1 MKEKL
6 QPFSILPWILT
17 NDVVDFTIDSAPYF
31 GGLFGAGPNADLKNS
46 NITALYLGTGSLGL
60 PERDYYVGEDEDSED
75 KRAKYVTH
83 TARMFGFL
91 GESDAD
97 AMAIAKEIMA
107 METKMAES
115 LMTKE
120 ESRNPL
126 LRYNPKSIAELS
138 KLSSSID
145 WAKYFDGI
153 GAGSPEQII
162 VTQPNYIER
171 LEELLNSEDLSTIK
185 NYLRWHVLDGSA
197 SFLSD
202 EIDEANFDF
211 FGKTL
216 RDLKVQKPRKERVLR
231 TTNGVLGEALGKLY
245 VAEYFPIEAKET
257 AVKMVDNLI
266 QAYDGRIKGLDWM
279 SDTTKVMALE
289 KLHGMRVKIG
299 YPDKWK
305 DYSDLEI
312 KSATDGGTYLSNI
325 LSARAWNYEN
335 EMAKLGKDV
344 DKDEWFMNPQTVNA
358 YYNPL
363 FNEIVFPAA
372 ILQEPFFDYKADAAV
387 NYGGMGAVI
396 GHEISHGF
404 DDSGSR
410 FDANGNLNNWWT
422 DADLANFQE
431 RSKMLV
437 AQYDAYEPLP
447 GIHVNGEFTLG
458 ENIGDL
464 GGLNAAYDG
473 LKLHLAET
481 GDPGLVDGYTPE
493 QRLFINWATIW
504 RTQFRDEALI
514 NQIKT
519 DPHSP
524 GLYRAIGPLGNIE
537 GFYEAFGVSEGDEM
551 FKADADRVK
560 IW

>member
-1 MKEKL
+1 MKETHGIDPSNMNIEISPKQDFYSFANGGWEAKTTIPDDEARWGSFNELREKNDDMTLALVDKALMNKTINPNSDEGKVATFFNLAMDTDKL
-6 QPFSILPWILT
+6 NAEGIAPIQPFLDQINAISSID
-17 NDVVDFTIDSAPYF
+17 DVVDFTIDSAPYF

-171 LEELLNSEDLSTIK
+171 LEKLLNSEDLSTIK

-257 AVKMVDNLI
+257 ARQM
-266 QAYDGRIKGLDWM
+266 
-279 SDTTKVMALE
+279 
-289 KLHGMRVKIG
+289 
-299 YPDKWK
+299 
-305 DYSDLEI
+305 
-312 KSATDGGTYLSNI
+312 
-325 LSARAWNYEN
+325 
-335 EMAKLGKDV
+335 
-344 DKDEWFMNPQTVNA
+344 
-358 YYNPL
+358 
-363 FNEIVFPAA
+363 
-372 ILQEPFFDYKADAAV
+372 
-387 NYGGMGAVI
+387 
-396 GHEISHGF
+396 
-404 DDSGSR
+404 
-410 FDANGNLNNWWT
+410 
-422 DADLANFQE
+422 E
-431 RSKMLV
+431 RL
-437 AQYDAYEPLP
+437 L
-447 GIHVNGEFTLG
+447 
-458 ENIGDL
+458 
-464 GGLNAAYDG
+464 
-473 LKLHLAET
+473 
-481 GDPGLVDGYTPE
+481 
-493 QRLFINWATIW
+493 
-504 RTQFRDEALI
+504 
-514 NQIKT
+514 
-519 DPHSP
+519 
-524 GLYRAIGPLGNIE
+524 
-537 GFYEAFGVSEGDEM
+537 
-551 FKADADRVK
+551 
-560 IW
+560 